1 MLLSWMP
8 GFLNKQNV
16 QLSSDVFAAL
26 QVMHHLCKKNM
37 QNYIFFVYWG
47 KAHCGFCRS
56 LFYIYKVC
64 LNCVIVFVL
73 CMILLEETPILYE
86 PACVLITFT
95 DCLNWVKLTW
105 NDCCVSEKWTTDTG
119 DFGSPLSLY
128 ITNWHV
134 QKWSSV
140 IWYACRPGDAN
151 RRESVCH
158 STSNACGWRRSLLFL
173 SPFMHIWVPWARQG
187 LSHLHFLFVNVPST
201 LPPSVSSV
209 VLPSR
214 LRAEFW

>member
-16 QLSSDVFAAL
+16 QLSSDVFSAV
-26 QVMHHLCKKNM
+26 QVIHHLCKKNM

-47 KAHCGFCRS
+47 KARCGFCRS

-64 LNCVIVFVL
+64 LNRVIVFML
-73 CMILLEETPILYE
+73 CMILLDYYRLFKLSEVNMKRLLCQWEMDHRHRRLWF
-86 PACVLITFT
+86 TFVH
-95 DCLNWVKLTW
+95 LH
-105 NDCCVSEKWTTDTG
+105 
-119 DFGSPLSLY
+119 Y
-128 ITNWHV
+128 NWHH
-134 QKWSSV
+134 QTWSNV

-151 RRESVCH
+151 HRESVCH

-173 SPFMHIWVPWARQG
+173 SPFLYIWVPWARQG